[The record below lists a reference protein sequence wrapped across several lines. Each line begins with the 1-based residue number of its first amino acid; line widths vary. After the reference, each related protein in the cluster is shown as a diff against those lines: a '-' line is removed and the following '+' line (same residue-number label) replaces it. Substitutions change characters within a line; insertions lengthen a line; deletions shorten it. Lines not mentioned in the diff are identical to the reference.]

1 MAPPTQKELIL
12 RQQWTH
18 WPLLPM
24 VRRKVPGSLRPE
36 DLDCAILI
44 AGQWNVLY
52 VANIT
57 MLALQSSSNE
67 EFVDKL
73 LASPRLEYEDL
84 DALLAD
90 GWVGD

>member
-1 MAPPTQKELIL
+1 MAQPTQKELIL
-12 RQQWTH
+12 GQNWTR

-24 VRRKVPGSLRPE
+24 VRRKLPGSLKPE

-52 VANIT
+52 LANIT
-57 MLALQSSSNE
+57 MLALQSRSNE
-67 EFVDKL
+67 EFVARL
-73 LASPRLEYEDL
+73 LASPRLEYADL

-90 GWVGD
+90 GWEGD

>member
-1 MAPPTQKELIL
+1 MPTPTQKELIMA
-12 RQQWTH
+12 QNWAN

-52 VANIT
+52 LANLT
-57 MLALQSSSNE
+57 MLALESSSNE
-67 EFVDKL
+67 QFAEKL
-73 LASPRLEYEDL
+73 LASPRLEYTDL
-84 DALLAD
+84 DALLSD

>member
-1 MAPPTQKELIL
+1 
-12 RQQWTH
+12 
-18 WPLLPM
+18 M

-52 VANIT
+52 VANFA
-57 MLALQSSSNE
+57 MLALQSTSNE
-67 EFVDKL
+67 DFIARL
-73 LASPRLEYEDL
+73 LASPRLQYADL